1 VKNVNLNLD
10 LVGSEYMTL
19 DLSPDKFKEHVDYLS
34 SIIDKLY
41 RRAGHR
47 NVFPGLSPAE
57 VSQRFDETLPPDG
70 TELGAV
76 LGKVE
81 RDVVATSTLNIGPN
95 YYGYITGGG
104 NQVGILAEMIKAA
117 LNQNNLKWHSSP
129 VSTELEKLVV
139 RWLAEWIGYSTDC
152 SGTLLGGGSV
162 ANFEALAVARKI
174 KSPVEISEEG
184 LQNAP
189 PMTVYVSSEGHSSF
203 DKAMDILGL
212 GRKNLK
218 KIPVNDQYQ
227 VNTEQLEMEIRQD
240 KKSGAHPICAV
251 GIAGT
256 TNTGAIDDLE
266 AIGEIC
272 RKYDL
277 WYHVDAAYGGPAAR
291 LDSCRDLFRGIELAD
306 SVVVNPHKWLYVP
319 FEVAALLVRRPENQ
333 RRTFS
338 LVPDYLQS
346 GESDEER
353 TDLMEYNLPLTKDF
367 KALKVWM
374 TLKTYGSRTIEE
386 AIRQDIDL
394 AAYLV
399 DKIQASDSFDLMAP
413 APLSIVCF
421 RFNPGMES
429 EKKLDELNDRL
440 INAVEQD
447 GRIFLTGTRI
457 GGKTVLRVCLI
468 NHRRTRKDVDYLL
481 DVLEEIGT
489 SLTH

>member
-1 VKNVNLNLD
+1 MN
-10 LVGSEYMTL
+10 L
-19 DLSPDKFKEHVDYLS
+19 DLSPAEFKKHVDDLS

-41 RRAGHR
+41 RQVAHR

-57 VSQRFDETLPPDG
+57 VSQRFEEPLPPDG
-70 TELGAV
+70 TQLGEV
-76 LGKVE
+76 LDKVE
-81 RDVVATSTLNIGPN
+81 RDVFATSTLNIGPN
-95 YYGYITGGG
+95 FYGYITGGG

-129 VSTELEKLVV
+129 ASTELEKLVI
-139 RWLAEWIGYSTDC
+139 RWLAEWIGYSTGC

-174 KSPVEISEEG
+174 KSPAAISEEG
-184 LQNAP
+184 LQCAP
-189 PMTVYVSSEGHSSF
+189 PMTVYVSTEGHSSF

-218 KIPVNDQYQ
+218 KIPVNDQFQ
-227 VNTEQLEMEIRQD
+227 IDPGRLEMEIKQD
-240 KKSGAHPICAV
+240 KESGNHPICAI

-256 TNTGAIDDLE
+256 TNTGAVDDLA
-266 AIGEIC
+266 AIGNIC

-291 LDSCRDLFRGIELAD
+291 LATCRDLFNGIDLAD

-319 FEVAALLVRRPENQ
+319 FEVAALLVRQPENQ

-346 GESDEER
+346 GGSEEAR

-374 TLKTYGSRTIEE
+374 TLKTYGSRKIEE
-386 AIRQDIDL
+386 AIQQDIDL

-399 DKIQASDSFDLMAP
+399 RKLQASDNFELMAP

-421 RFNPGMES
+421 RFNPGIES
-429 EKKLDELNDRL
+429 GKKLDELNSRL
-440 INAVEQD
+440 IHAVEQD
-447 GRIFLTGTRI
+447 GRVFLTGTRI

-468 NHRRTRKDVDYLL
+468 NHRRTRRDVDFLL
-481 DVLEEIGT
+481 DVLEEIGR
-489 SLTH
+489 SLTG